1 MPLRQ
6 TPKGLFLHIRTT
18 PKSGRDEITGLVVNA
33 AGQNSLVVKVTAA
46 PDKGAANRAVIK
58 TLADEIHVA
67 KSSFR
72 LASGETSRDKV
83 VEVVQNENAI
93 RSFLEGLSK

>member
-1 MPLRQ
+1 MPPKIRQ
-6 TPKGLFLHIRTT
+6 LAKKILHHPVEINIAISK
-18 PKSGRDEITGLVVNA
+18 PPEKSA
-33 AGQNSLVVKVTAA
+33 ATAA
-46 PDKGAANRAVIK
+46 VIA
-58 TLADEIHVA
+58 TLAKTIGMA

-83 VEVVQNENAI
+83 VELLQNEIAI